1 MQQSNNQS
9 PIYYP
14 CMVLCWHFSCNT
26 IFGVKEVC
34 VRCVSPPTTKPTED
48 ASCVQAI
55 FFALYLTDAEDF
67 PRSRY
72 LLVKFRTQH
81 TDSDASRKTLDQIL
95 QPKTLCSFCSANYFT
110 NVVTKPLC
118 TIDSRQTIKHTIVSM
133 LPAHVKTACKIWLFF
148 L

>member
-55 FFALYLTDAEDF
+55 FFALYLTHAEDF
-67 PRSRY
+67 PRSCY
-72 LLVKFRTQH
+72 LLVKFAHNILIPMPQEKLWIKFYNQKH
-81 TDSDASRKTLDQIL
+81 CVLFVLQI
-95 QPKTLCSFCSANYFT
+95 
-110 NVVTKPLC
+110 
-118 TIDSRQTIKHTIVSM
+118 I
-133 LPAHVKTACKIWLFF
+133 LPMW
-148 L
+148 